1 MTVSCTITRGQHS
14 PHSPLNTSWSASHLP
29 SNLNPQ
35 VYLLLHSI
43 SSLVKAQTAL
53 HVSELDVIVSSVA
66 VFLRDIQICCN
77 LMQILISSGCRSD
90 LWSVCETFVITRA
103 ALTVYSVF
111 FTFVITRAE
120 LTVYSVFFT
129 FVITRAALTVYSV
142 FFTFVITRLH
152 WQCIL
157 YKLSYLRGSVF
168 RVHHWLV
175 TVPRSPPTNYSP
187 IVTGDGVRFIICTQ
201 ADTPHICRNTWP
213 LPRLQYSP
221 QIKLRGQNA
230 IRGKQVSW
238 KWWC

>member
-90 LWSVCETFVITRA
+90 LWSVYE
-103 ALTVYSVF
+103 
-111 FTFVITRAE
+111 
-120 LTVYSVFFT
+120 T

>member
-66 VFLRDIQICCN
+66 IFLRDIQICCN

-90 LWSVCETFVITRA
+90 LWSVCE
-103 ALTVYSVF
+103 
-111 FTFVITRAE
+111 
-120 LTVYSVFFT
+120 T

-201 ADTPHICRNTWP
+201 AETAHICRNTWP

>member
-66 VFLRDIQICCN
+66 IFLRDIQICCN

-111 FTFVITRAE
+111 FTFVITRD
-120 LTVYSVFFT
+120 
-129 FVITRAALTVYSV
+129 ALTVYSLQI
-142 FFTFVITRLH
+142 VISARFSVQSSSLA
-152 WQCIL
+152 
-157 YKLSYLRGSVF
+157 SYSA
-168 RVHHWLV
+168 
-175 TVPRSPPTNYSP
+175 TVPSHQLQPHCDGWRCEIYHLY
-187 IVTGDGVRFIICTQ
+187 TGWNCT
-201 ADTPHICRNTWP
+201 H
-213 LPRLQYSP
+213 L
-221 QIKLRGQNA
+221 
-230 IRGKQVSW
+230 
-238 KWWC
+238 